1 MLRNEF
7 FANQKFVMNKVRKEG
22 RRKSKVEWQQEAE
35 MVLESKVNE
44 RSLDWYIE
52 YPTRVVFF
60 ALLPS
65 LFCLFFF
72 FFVCLNA

>member
-60 ALLPS
+60 AFFAFS
-65 LFCLFFF
+65 FLFI

>member
-7 FANQKFVMNKVRKEG
+7 FPKQKFVMNKVRKEG
-22 RRKSKVEWQQEAE
+22 KRKSKVEWQQEAE
-35 MVLESKVNE
+35 MVLESRVNE

-60 ALLPS
+60 LIY
-65 LFCLFFF
+65 FFIF
-72 FFVCLNA
+72 LNV

>member
-52 YPTRVVFF
+52 YPTRIVFF
-60 ALLPS
+60 AFLLS
-65 LFCLFFF
+65 LFCLFIYFF
-72 FFVCLNA
+72 FLFV

>member
-44 RSLDWYIE
+44 RSLD
-52 YPTRVVFF
+52 
-60 ALLPS
+60 
-65 LFCLFFF
+65 
-72 FFVCLNA
+72 

>member
-7 FANQKFVMNKVRKEG
+7 FPKQKFVMNKVRKEG
-22 RRKSKVEWQQEAE
+22 KRKSKVEWQQEAE
-35 MVLESKVNE
+35 MVLESRVNE

-60 ALLPS
+60 S
-65 LFCLFFF
+65 HFGSLFFF
-72 FFVCLNA
+72 V